1 MSAIAFSRLIGP
13 VPVDCVIS
21 EKHESDIEITEIP
34 IESGARITDHA
45 FVLPKRVVLDIANDN
60 AAAAYN
66 AFVAFQSTR
75 VPFQLVT
82 GLSLYRNMLI
92 KRLTADRDK
101 DSARILRC
109 TVELQE
115 IIIVSTGYTTDTSGR
130 TSGEPGGKDSTRST
144 RLSKELSGDTTTG
157 DRVTETIQRGDTGF
171 DNVTTSDDTS
181 YLKTMLGG

>member
-21 EKHESDIEITEIP
+21 EKHESDLEIAEIP

-82 GLSLYRNMLI
+82 GLSLYSNMLI
-92 KRLTADRDK
+92 KRLSADRDK
-101 DSARILRC
+101 DSAKILRC

-115 IIIVSTGYTTDTSGR
+115 IIIVSTGYAADTSGR
-130 TSGEPGGKDSTRST
+130 TNGQPGGKDSTKSS
-144 RLSKELSGDTTTG
+144 RLTKELTGDTVTG

-171 DNVTTSDDTS
+171 ENVTTTDDTS
-181 YLKTMLGG
+181 LIKSMFGG